1 MSDLHDETKQMPVDT
16 PQDTRK
22 VPAVSKEPQSENLL
36 RSRVQRNEPAP
47 VNTQKAVAAAPET
60 ASEVENSRVQ
70 TRIVPADA
78 PGNASKSIPTP
89 KALDRA
95 QRGIPGM
102 ENRRTTNA
110 SVPARKNPLEHSRRR
125 EHPAR
130 VDKPKLLI
138 QPTVSKPT
146 LEFQNNEESFEQITE
161 EERPHNNS
169 LVVIIAVVLILALL
183 VVGLLMI
190 PSDAPGFPGN
200 MKRAVISVFGAAD
213 PTQPPIIAASD
224 FSGMPLEGVAPLEVT
239 FTLTTGKQA
248 QQVRIVDENGAP
260 MNAEARLMTDNA
272 DNRVWSLTMTV
283 NQAYS
288 GMVQAQVSAGET
300 WQDTGCTQQ
309 LLVSGTLSATTDAPT
324 QEPIVTNAPTQEP
337 IVTDA
342 PTQEPIV
349 TDAPTQEPIVTDA
362 PTQEPIVTDAPT
374 QEPIVTDAPTQ
385 EPVVTDAPTQEPATD
400 EPTQAPVATPT
411 PSPATTEPPALEP
424 VVTLLLDNS
433 PTPTVSPIF
442 SGEVEPLSSVE
453 PTEAPDVQPTAEP
466 KVQPTEEPQPQQTEA
481 EVPAQLT
488 ATPSLT
494 AQAVEEALPE
504 KLIAE
509 STIYNN
515 AGREL
520 EEYTRDLSEQINMPA
535 VGAYSPK
542 PIGVLTFRGD
552 SFRQNAA
559 HGVAT
564 NSDLSSMSILWQ
576 ADMGRIKAADGD
588 YYYGAGYQSQPAI
601 IKWST
606 LVRDLSNISDEK
618 KAVKGLKEVIMPGMD
633 GNIYFLDLADGQPTR
648 KAIKLGYP
656 MRSAPSIHPLSF
668 PVMAVGQYA
677 RKMASGTGKIGLRF
691 YDLLTQRQLYLLDG
705 LDSDSKR
712 PYYTVGSFET
722 SSLMDAV
729 SDTMISLGT
738 NGMVYLTRMH
748 TEFSKNDGTISITPE
763 SITMTSRIEK
773 QKNKNTA
780 VESSM
785 AAYQHYM
792 WYADMEGI
800 LRCVDTDTLQIVWAV
815 DTGDSVEAAISL
827 RQDESGD
834 LWLYTANEL
843 NLRGK
848 GDVSISCYNA
858 LTGACR
864 WTQSVPVVKGKPYV
878 SGVKASPVIGQ
889 NDLDGLVYFSVSGAQ
904 RDGKTVNGMVI
915 AMDAETGDIIWK
927 HDTSGY
933 VYSSPVAVYS
943 ESGMGWI
950 IQADSTGELQLIN
963 GLTGGTVSTLKI
975 EGSFESSPAVY
986 NNILVIA
993 TSGRN
998 KPAIYG
1004 IALE

>member
-1 MSDLHDETKQMPVDT
+1 LSDLHDETRQLPGET

-22 VPAVSKEPQSENLL
+22 VPAVSKEQPAESPI
-36 RSRVQRNEPAP
+36 RSRAQRLESTAEDMETP
-47 VNTQKAVAAAPET
+47 VAEVPEAT
-60 ASEVENSRVQ
+60 PEAENSRVH
-70 TRIVPADA
+70 TRVVPADA
-78 PGNASKSIPTP
+78 PDNASRSIPTP

-110 SVPARKNPLEHSRRR
+110 SAPARKNPLEQSRRK
-125 EHPAR
+125 EQPAQPANPR
-130 VDKPKLLI
+130 RLI
-138 QPTVSKPT
+138 QPTVKKPT
-146 LEFQNNEESFEQITE
+146 MELQDGDMPFEQMTE
-161 EERPHNNS
+161 EERRPNS
-169 LVVIIAVVLILALL
+169 GLVAIIAVVLVLALL
-183 VVGLLMI
+183 VVALLLI

-200 MKRAVISVFGAAD
+200 MKRAVIGVFGAAE
-213 PTQPPIIAASD
+213 PTPPPVIAASD

-248 QQVRIVDENGAP
+248 QQVRIVDESGTP

-283 NQAYS
+283 DQAYS

-309 LLVSGTLSATTDAPT
+309 LLVGGALSAATDAPT
-324 QEPIVTNAPTQEP
+324 QA
-337 IVTDA
+337 
-342 PTQEPIV
+342 
-349 TDAPTQEPIVTDA
+349 
-362 PTQEPIVTDAPT
+362 
-374 QEPIVTDAPTQ
+374 
-385 EPVVTDAPTQEPATD
+385 PVVTDAPTQEPATDAPTQEPATDEPTQEPATDAPTQAPATDAPTPAPATD

-411 PSPATTEPPALEP
+411 PAPAATEEP
-424 VVTLLLDNS
+424 TQEPMVTLLLDNS
-433 PTPTVSPIF
+433 PTPPVSPVS
-442 SGEVEPLSSVE
+442 SGDAAVQPPVE
-453 PTEAPDVQPTAEP
+453 PTDAPEAQPTAAPEAEP
-466 KVQPTEEPQPQQTEA
+466 TQEPQQTE
-481 EVPAQLT
+481 VPAEPT
-488 ATPSLT
+488 AAPILT

-515 AGREL
+515 AGRKL
-520 EEYTRDLSEQINMPA
+520 DEYTRDLSEQINMPA

-552 SFRQNAA
+552 AFRQNAA
-559 HGVAT
+559 CGTVGDGDIST
-564 NSDLSSMSILWQ
+564 MSILWK
-576 ADMGRIKAADGD
+576 ADMGRVKASDGD

-606 LVRDLSNISDEK
+606 LVRELSNISDEK
-618 KAVKGLKEVIMPGMD
+618 KAVTGLKEVIMPGMD
-633 GNIYFLDLADGQPTR
+633 GNIYFLDLSDGQPTR

-691 YDLLTQRQLYLLDG
+691 YDLLTQKQLYLMDG
-705 LDSDSKR
+705 LDGNSKR

-738 NGMVYLTRMH
+738 SGMVYLTRMH

-763 SITMTSRIEK
+763 SITMTSRTQD

-800 LRCVDTDTLQIVWAV
+800 LRCVDTDTLQTIWAV
-815 DTGDSVEAAISL
+815 DTGDSVEAAIAL
-827 RQDESGD
+827 RQDENGD

-843 NLRGK
+843 SLRSK

-864 WTQSVPVVKGKPYV
+864 WTQSMPVTKSKKYTA
-878 SGVKASPVIGQ
+878 GVKASPVIGQ

-904 RDGKTVNGMVI
+904 RDGKAVSGMVI

-943 ESGMGWI
+943 DSGMGWI
-950 IQADSTGELQLIN
+950 IQADSTGELHLIN

-986 NNILVIA
+986 NGTLVIA

-998 KPAIYG
+998 NPAIYG

>member
-1 MSDLHDETKQMPVDT
+1 MSDLHDETTRLPEET

-22 VPAVSKEPQSENLL
+22 VPTVSKEPLPGNAP
-36 RSRVQRNEPAP
+36 RSRSLRHESTPEAAETPVAETPA
-47 VNTQKAVAAAPET
+47 TTPE
-60 ASEVENSRVQ
+60 AENSRVH
-70 TRIVPADA
+70 TRVVPADA
-78 PGNASKSIPTP
+78 AENQPRSIPTP

-102 ENRRTTNA
+102 ENRRTASAPARRNA
-110 SVPARKNPLEHSRRR
+110 SARPRR
-125 EHPAR
+125 EEPSA
-130 VDKPKLLI
+130 KPRRLI
-138 QPTVSKPT
+138 QPTVQKPT
-146 LEFQNNEESFEQITE
+146 MELQDDASFEQMTE
-161 EERPHNNS
+161 EERRPGGG
-169 LVVIIAVVLILALL
+169 LVAIIAVVLVLALL
-183 VVGLLMI
+183 VVALLMI

-200 MKRAVISVFGAAD
+200 MKRAVIGVFGVAE
-213 PTQPPIIAASD
+213 PTPPPVIAASD
-224 FSGMPLEGVAPLEVT
+224 FSGMPLEGVAPLEIT

-248 QQVRIVDENGAP
+248 QQVRIVDESGAP

-283 NQAYS
+283 EQTYS
-288 GMVQAQVSAGET
+288 GTVQAQVSAGDT

-309 LLVSGTLSATTDAPT
+309 LLVSGALSAATDAPT
-324 QEPIVTNAPTQEP
+324 QA
-337 IVTDA
+337 
-342 PTQEPIV
+342 
-349 TDAPTQEPIVTDA
+349 
-362 PTQEPIVTDAPT
+362 
-374 QEPIVTDAPTQ
+374 
-385 EPVVTDAPTQEPATD
+385 PVVTDAPTQAPVVTD
-400 EPTQAPVATPT
+400 APTQAPVVTDAPTQAPVVTDAPTQAPVVTNAPTQAPVVTDAPTQAPVATPT
-411 PSPATTEPPALEP
+411 QQPAVTEEPTLEP
-424 VVTLLLDNS
+424 TVTLLLDNS
-433 PTPTVSPIF
+433 PTPPVPSAS
-442 SGEVEPLSSVE
+442 SGEEAAVSSAAVTDA
-453 PTEAPDVQPTAEP
+453 PEAQPTQEP
-466 KVQPTEEPQPQQTEA
+466 EAQPTQEPQPVEA
-481 EVPAQLT
+481 EASAEPT
-488 ATPSLT
+488 AAPVLT

-504 KLIAE
+504 KLISEA
-509 STIYNN
+509 TIYNN
-515 AGREL
+515 AGRKL
-520 EEYTRDLSEQINMPA
+520 DEYTRDLSEQINMPY
-535 VGAYSPK
+535 VGMYSPQ

-559 HGVAT
+559 CGTAT
-564 NSDLSSMSILWQ
+564 DGDLSTMSVLWQ
-576 ADMGRIKAADGD
+576 VDMGRVKASDGN

-606 LVRDLSNISDEK
+606 LVRELSNISDEK

-648 KAIKLGYP
+648 DIIKLGYP

-677 RKMASGTGKIGLRF
+677 RKMATGTGKIGLRF
-691 YDLLTQRQLYLLDG
+691 YDLLTQKQLYLLDG
-705 LDSDSKR
+705 LDSTSKR
-712 PYYTVGSFET
+712 PYYSVGSFET

-738 NGMVYLTRMH
+738 NGMIYLTRMH
-748 TEFSKNDGTISITPE
+748 TEFSKNNGTISITPE
-763 SITMTSRIEK
+763 SITMTSRIEN
-773 QKNKNTA
+773 QTNKNTA

-800 LRCVDTDTLQIVWAV
+800 LRCVDTDTLQIVWAM
-815 DTGDSVEAAISL
+815 DMGDSVEAAISL
-827 RQDESGD
+827 RQDENGE

-843 NLRGK
+843 SLRAK

-864 WTQSVPVVKGKPYV
+864 WTQAIPAVKSKSYIA
-878 SGVKASPVIGQ
+878 GVKASPVIGQ

-904 RDGKTVNGMVI
+904 RDGKTVSGMVI

-943 ESGMGWI
+943 DSGMGWI

-963 GLTGGTVSTLKI
+963 GLTGSTVSTLKI

-986 NNILVIA
+986 NSMLVIA

-998 KPAIYG
+998 NPAIYG

>member
-1 MSDLHDETKQMPVDT
+1 METMEPPV
-16 PQDTRK
+16 
-22 VPAVSKEPQSENLL
+22 AEA
-36 RSRVQRNEPAP
+36 PAP
-47 VNTQKAVAAAPET
+47 IPGA
-60 ASEVENSRVQ
+60 ENSRVQ
-70 TRIVPADA
+70 TRVVPDDA
-78 PGNASKSIPTP
+78 AGNASKRVPTP

-95 QRGIPGM
+95 QRGVPGM
-102 ENRRTTNA
+102 ENRRTNNA
-110 SVPARKNPLEHSRRR
+110 SSPARKNPLEQARRKAQ
-125 EHPAR
+125 P
-130 VDKPKLLI
+130 VQPSKPKRLV
-138 QPTVSKPT
+138 QPTVNKPT
-146 LEFQNNEESFEQITE
+146 MEPQDVESFEQLSE
-161 EERPHNNS
+161 EERPRNNI
-169 LVVIIAVVLILALL
+169 LVAIIALVLVLALF
-183 VVGLLMI
+183 VVGMLI
-190 PSDAPGFPGN
+190 TPTDAPGFPGN
-200 MKRAVISVFGAAD
+200 MKRAVIGVFGAAE
-213 PTQPPIIAASD
+213 PTPPPVIAASD
-224 FSGMPLEGVAPLEVT
+224 FSGMPLEGVAPLEIT

-248 QQVRIVDENGAP
+248 QLVRIVDESGAP

-283 NQAYS
+283 DQAYS
-288 GMVQAQVSAGET
+288 GLVQAQVSAGET

-309 LLVSGTLSATTDAPT
+309 VQVTGALTATEAPT
-324 QEPIVTNAPTQEP
+324 QA
-337 IVTDA
+337 
-342 PTQEPIV
+342 
-349 TDAPTQEPIVTDA
+349 
-362 PTQEPIVTDAPT
+362 
-374 QEPIVTDAPTQ
+374 
-385 EPVVTDAPTQEPATD
+385 PVVTDAPTQAPVVTDAPTQAPVVTDAPTQAPVATDAPTQAPVVTDAPTQAPVVTDEPTQAPATDEAVQASAINNPVQVPATD

-411 PSPATTEPPALEP
+411 VPPVTEAPSQEP

-433 PTPTVSPIF
+433 PTPPVSPVS
-442 SGEVEPLSSVE
+442 SGDAAVQPPVA
-453 PTEAPDVQPTAEP
+453 PTAAPEAQPTAAPEA
-466 KVQPTEEPQPQQTEA
+466 QPTEEPQQAEAEASAEPTEA
-481 EVPAQLT
+481 PI
-488 ATPSLT
+488 LT

-509 STIYNN
+509 TNIYNN
-515 AGREL
+515 GGRKL
-520 EEYTRDLSEQINMPA
+520 DEYTRDLSEQINMPG

-552 SFRQNAA
+552 AFRQNAA
-559 HGVAT
+559 CGTAT
-564 NSDLSSMSILWQ
+564 EGDLSSMTILWQ
-576 ADMGRIKAADGD
+576 ADMGRVKASDGD

-668 PVMAVGQYA
+668 PVMSVGQYA

-691 YDLLTQRQLYLLDG
+691 YNLLTQKQLYLMDG
-705 LDSDSKR
+705 LDGNSKR

-763 SITMTSRIEK
+763 SITMTSRTED
-773 QKNKNTA
+773 QKNKNAA

-800 LRCVDTDTLQIVWAV
+800 LRCVDTDTLKTVWAV
-815 DTGDSVEAAISL
+815 DAGDSVEAAISL
-827 RQDESGD
+827 RQDENGD
-834 LWLYTANEL
+834 LWLYVADEL
-843 NLRGK
+843 NLRNK
-848 GDVSISCYNA
+848 GDITISCYNA
-858 LTGACR
+858 LTGASR
-864 WTQSVPVVKGKPYV
+864 WTQSMPVTKSKKYTA
-878 SGVKASPVIGQ
+878 GVKASPVVGQ

-904 RDGKTVNGMVI
+904 RDGKTVSGMVI

-963 GLTGGTVSTLKI
+963 GLTGSTVAALDI

-993 TSGRN
+993 SSGRN
-998 KPAIYG
+998 NPAIYG
-1004 IALE
+1004 IVLE